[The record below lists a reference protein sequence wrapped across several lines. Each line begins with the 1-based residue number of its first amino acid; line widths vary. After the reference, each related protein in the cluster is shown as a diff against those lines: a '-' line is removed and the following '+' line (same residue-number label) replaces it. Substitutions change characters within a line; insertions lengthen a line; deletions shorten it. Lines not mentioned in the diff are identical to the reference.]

1 MSDSNIP
8 LPPTALAPE
17 IQILDGPAAD
27 TALAALRAKEEA
39 ATEFTLFPDGS
50 LAKYFPRPDFA
61 PQVLLV
67 DATGAQLGVLR
78 NQDVGELICNALNL
92 LVIASK
98 VNAVQEQA
106 IVQPGSPIILPG
118 GNSQPV
124 FES

>member
-1 MSDSNIP
+1 MNNTP
-8 LPPTALAPE
+8 LPPTALTPE

-27 TALAALRAKEEA
+27 TALAELAKLKVREED

-50 LAKYFPRPDFA
+50 LAKYFPRPGFA

-78 NQDVGELICNALNL
+78 NEDIGNLVCNALNL

-98 VNAVQEQA
+98 VNEVQAQT

-118 GNSQPV
+118 PSPV
-124 FES
+124 MES

>member
-27 TALAALRAKEEA
+27 TALAALKAREED

-50 LAKYFPRPDFA
+50 LAKYFPRPGFA

-78 NQDVGELICNALNL
+78 NEDIGNLVCNALNL

-98 VNAVQEQA
+98 VNEVQAQT

-118 GNSQPV
+118 PSPV
-124 FES
+124 MES